1 MFFIP
6 ISSLLEVSGLL
17 HCNAAV
23 WRRLTWC
30 IYTGWWNSKCC
41 HHPFPRR
48 IRCTEI
54 TTPPPSVA
62 ATHRVLHATLVWRR
76 TSPLLRLLDF
86 FTVNTTS
93 TGWLS
98 LTIQSSHHSVALRVP
113 SNEPWHPGTR
123 LVTNCP
129 FNKQRLKLGGWQ
141 KNLKITLESSRR
153 TNQTVF
159 FCQLRLDDNSFRAY
173 FDAKNTRSA
182 WLNWFALINMKQSK
196 L

>member
-17 HCNAAV
+17 PCNAAV
-23 WRRLTWC
+23 WLRLTWC

-41 HHPFPRR
+41 HNPFPRR

-54 TTPPPSVA
+54 TTSPPSVA
-62 ATHRVLHATLVWRR
+62 ATQRVLHATLVGRR
-76 TSPLLRLLDF
+76 TSPPPPPLLRLSDF

-98 LTIQSSHHSVALRVP
+98 LTIQSSHLSVALRVP

-123 LVTNCP
+123 PVTNCP
-129 FNKQRLKLGGWQ
+129 CNKQRLKLGGWQ
-141 KNLKITLESSRR
+141 KTLKMTLKSSRR

-159 FCQLRLDDNSFRAY
+159 VWQLKLGLIFN
-173 FDAKNTRSA
+173 AKNTRR
-182 WLNWFALINMKQSK
+182 
-196 L
+196 